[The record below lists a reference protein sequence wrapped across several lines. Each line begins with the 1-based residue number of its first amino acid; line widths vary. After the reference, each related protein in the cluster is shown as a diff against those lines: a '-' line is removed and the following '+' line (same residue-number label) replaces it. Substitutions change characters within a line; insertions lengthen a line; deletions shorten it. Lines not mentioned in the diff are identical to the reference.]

1 MEYPA
6 FSVASPIVLCFS
18 GLDPSGGAGLQAD
31 IEALQSIGAHAAVVA
46 TTLTAQDTINVKDIF
61 CVPPTLII
69 EQARMVLEDM
79 TVKAFKIGLIGS
91 IHQAEAIHTI
101 IKEHPEIPVIFDPII
116 RAGGGAV
123 LAESDLI
130 AAIENLI
137 LPYSYV
143 CTPNT
148 QEAKRLAPEAD
159 SLDACAHQIMASGAY
174 AVLLTGTHDTT
185 TEEVVNRLWAEEKLL
200 LTCQWPR
207 LPESYHGSGCTLAS
221 VLAGYIAHGVDLVTA
236 ARQAQEFTYQTLQS
250 ARRMGKGQ
258 LIPHRL
264 FWANKPS

>member
-1 MEYPA
+1 MEHSA
-6 FSVASPIVLCFS
+6 FSAASPIVLCFS

-46 TTLTAQDTINVKDIF
+46 TTLTAQDTVNVKDIF

-69 EQARMVLEDM
+69 EQARIVLEDM

-91 IHQAEAIHTI
+91 VHQAEAIHTL

-123 LAESDLI
+123 LAENDLI

-148 QEAKRLAPEAD
+148 HEAKRLAPEAD
-159 SLDACAHQIMASGAY
+159 SIDACAHQIMAKGAY
-174 AVLLTGTHDTT
+174 AVLLTGTHDL

-207 LPESYHGSGCTLAS
+207 LQESYHGSGCTLAS

-236 ARQAQEFTYQTLQS
+236 TRQAQEFTYQTLKS
-250 ARRMGKGQ
+250 ARRLGKGQ
-258 LIPHRL
+258 LIPNRL
-264 FWANKPS
+264 FWAKNQS